1 MRSVMNIYINLI
13 AFNYELSLYDIIN
26 QIIWLCHISSQH
38 LNSSEWTLSWDK
50 IFFTSQNFP
59 NLSFELSN
67 LFRYSVRNFSSM
79 FIRYFLLRYHL
90 YTTVKTMWMFFN
102 IKQWLIC
109 VISTKWINTL
119 VYLPYDKWLQYP
131 RSLFRDS
138 ILTNNEIMKIFHIVK
153 TPFLLNTL

>member
-1 MRSVMNIYINLI
+1 MILKSFH
-13 AFNYELSLYDIIN
+13 AFSNEYLYKFDSIWLRIIN

-79 FIRYFLLRYHL
+79 FIRYFLLRYRL

-102 IKQWLIC
+102 ITQWLIC
-109 VISTKWINTL
+109 GISTKWINTL
-119 VYLPYDKWLQYP
+119 VYLPYYP
-131 RSLFRDS
+131 KSLFRDG
-138 ILTNNEIMKIFHIVK
+138 ILTNNEIMKTFQIVK
-153 TPFLLNTL
+153 TPFLLDTL